1 MAFAENTSVPVE
13 RSRAEIERLLSKH
26 KCTKF
31 MAGVDHEA
39 HRATVQFQAH
49 NRIVKFEID
58 LPNPADPKYKRI
70 KNSYL
75 QRTASGIEKVVQQEE
90 RTRWRAL
97 LLVIKAKLEAVESN
111 IATFEDEFLAHVLLP
126 NQQTV
131 AQYIGPTVAQI
142 YETGRM
148 PPERQLPSAR
158 VEEPETVDAVDPT
171 VTK

>member
-1 MAFAENTSVPVE
+1 MAFAENTSVPVAK
-13 RSRAEIERLLSKH
+13 SRAEIERLLSRH
-26 KCTKF
+26 KCNKF
-31 MAGVDHEA
+31 LAGVDHDA

-49 NRIVKFEID
+49 NRLIKFEIA

-75 QRTASGIEKVVQQEE
+75 QRTASGIAKVVEQEE

-97 LLVIKAKLEAVESN
+97 LLVIKAKLEAVESG

-131 AQYIGPTVAQI
+131 AEYVGPMVARA

-148 PPERQLPSAR
+148 PPMDRQLTTGEV
-158 VEEPETVDAVDPT
+158 VESGG
-171 VTK
+171 

>member
-1 MAFAENTSVPVE
+1 MAYAENTSVPVE
-13 RSRAEIERLLSKH
+13 KSRAEIERLLSKH

-31 MAGVDHEA
+31 MAGVDHEM

-49 NRIVKFEID
+49 NRIVKFDIR
-58 LPNPADPKYKRI
+58 LPDAKDPKYRRI
-70 KNSYL
+70 KGSYL
-75 QRTASGIEKVVQQEE
+75 ERNAAGVAKVVEQEE

-148 PPERQLPSAR
+148 PPERQLAAGEIVD
-158 VEEPETVDAVDPT
+158 VEQ
-171 VTK
+171 